1 MLRHPAL
8 FAFLCLSLVF
18 LGGCSA
24 PRYDYR
30 YVPGKTA
37 SLNDG
42 RAVAPPN
49 APNAVRAAI
58 DAGNRIAGL
67 PYCYGAG
74 HCKGIDSAYDCSGA
88 ASYVL
93 REAGLL
99 DGVCTSTEFR
109 TFGHAGEGKWI
120 TVYARKG
127 HVFLSVAGLRFDTGW
142 TRRQEGPRWTTLSR
156 PAEGTVLRHPSGL

>member
-1 MLRHPAL
+1 MSRHPAFLL
-8 FAFLCLSLVF
+8 FLFLTLLV
-18 LGGCSA
+18 LGACSS

-30 YVPGKTA
+30 YVAGRTA
-37 SLNDG
+37 TMDNG
-42 RAVAPPN
+42 RAVAPPK
-49 APNAVRAAI
+49 APKAVRAAI

-109 TFGHAGEGKWI
+109 AFGRPGEGKWI
-120 TVYARKG
+120 TVFARKG
-127 HVFLSVAGLRFDTGW
+127 HVFPSVAGLRFDTGW

-156 PAEGTVLRHPSGL
+156 PAEGTVLRHPTGL